1 MSGKRLWLLAGIVL
15 LLTAC
20 GGQPSGGNGGGGGGG
35 GSSEGQPFALLHEG
49 LGTKALVVVSDQS
62 PVSTQAV
69 KKASYLYIAG
79 FRQGTYQ
86 EGLQDAMVW
95 MVDGQGQVRARKRIG
110 SEMMPG
116 YSPNW
121 VRTNDR
127 AYALALHGVYLYV
140 AGYLAGCDDA
150 PQDTCEGNPFVA
162 KLNPA
167 DLSYVTAF
175 GGNSDPGFGE
185 PGVAVLGRIA
195 YERTYAYAL
204 AVDEAG
210 VYVGGFG
217 GTRGF
222 VAVLDPDTGREERR
236 LLLGSPDP
244 QAKTHVEALAVR
256 GGALYVAGHTN
267 VVFDCQGAPTGYVP
281 PYTMVFVLKLS
292 ASDLSCD
299 TGFGQGGVSYILEP
313 YGGEI
318 LSLTLSQDGAH
329 LLAGGFAGQ
338 VVCEGDT
345 CMGFSGLVRLWG
357 LDAGTG
363 DLTGTLPLLE
373 VHGYLYTD
381 FFTAGQN
388 CQQDLYSLICAD
400 RIRSVRLAS
409 DGTVLLAG
417 HVKGQAQAQDR
428 FPGTEDGL
436 TGSNLFFARYGL
448 DGTRLDYQEQDFGG
462 GTELGFGV
470 VQGPDGYFYVVG
482 STTGPVGGYT
492 DQNPKA
498 IVLRF
503 GP

>member
-49 LGTKALVVVSDQS
+49 LGTKALAVVSDQS
-62 PVSTQAV
+62 PVSTQVA

-95 MVDGQGQVRARKRIG
+95 MVDGQGRVVARKRIG

-116 YSPNW
+116 YSPDW
-121 VRTNDR
+121 ARSNDR
-127 AYALALHGVYLYV
+127 AYALALHRVYLYV
-140 AGYLAGCDDA
+140 AGYLSGCDDDL
-150 PQDTCEGNPFVA
+150 QDTCEGNPFVA

-175 GGNSDPGFGE
+175 GGNSRPGFGE
-185 PGVAVLGRIA
+185 PGVAVLDQVA
-195 YERTYAYAL
+195 DERTYAYAL
-204 AVDEAG
+204 AVGEAG

-267 VVFDCQGAPTGYVP
+267 VVFDCQGAPMWSVEE
-281 PYTMVFVLKLS
+281 YTMAFVLKLS

-299 TGFGQGGVSYILEP
+299 PGFGPGGVFFVEGS
-313 YGGEI
+313 GTEI
-318 LSLTLSQDGAH
+318 LSLTLTQDGAY
-329 LLAGGFAGQ
+329 LLAGGFSGHLF
-338 VVCEGDT
+338 CEGDI
-345 CMGFSGLVRLWG
+345 CLDFMGLARGWVLDPSTGQLVG
-357 LDAGTG
+357 FFPGFPNA
-363 DLTGTLPLLE
+363 
-373 VHGYLYTD
+373 YLYGG
-381 FFTAGQN
+381 FPNAN
-388 CQQDLYSLICAD
+388 CRQEQHHIFICAD

-436 TGSNLFFARYGL
+436 TGSNLFFARFGW
-448 DGTRLDYQEQDFGG
+448 DGTLLDYQEQDFGG

>member
-20 GGQPSGGNGGGGGGG
+20 GGQPSGGDGGGGGGG

-95 MVDGQGQVRARKRIG
+95 MVDGQGQVVARKRIG

-121 VRTNDR
+121 VRSNDR

-140 AGYLAGCDDA
+140 AGYLAGCDDDL
-150 PQDTCEGNPFVA
+150 QDTCRGNPFVA

-185 PGVAVLGRIA
+185 PGVAVLDQVA
-195 YERTYAYAL
+195 DERTYAYAL

-244 QAKTHVEALAVR
+244 QAKTHVEAFAVR

-267 VVFDCQGAPTGYVP
+267 VEFDCQGAPTGSVAQYA
-281 PYTMVFVLKLS
+281 MAFVLKLS

-299 TGFGQGGVSYILEP
+299 AGFGPGGVVYLRET
-313 YGGEI
+313 GDTEI

-329 LLAGGFAGQ
+329 LLAGGFGGETI
-338 VVCEGDT
+338 CEGDT
-345 CMGFSGLVRLWG
+345 CVEFRGLARGWVLDPSTGQTVTSFPGF
-357 LDAGTG
+357 
-363 DLTGTLPLLE
+363 PN
-373 VHGYLYTD
+373 GYLYTQG
-381 FFTAGQN
+381 AN
-388 CQQDLYSLICAD
+388 CQQQDFVYNQVLICAD

-436 TGSNLFFARYGL
+436 TGSNLFFARYRW
-448 DGTRLDYQEQDFGG
+448 DGTLLDYQEQDFGG

-503 GP
+503 SP